1 MKINIKNDWKNI
13 LKNEFEKKY
22 FKELSLFIDNE
33 RVKHEIYPKENDVF
47 EAFNLCSYKN
57 TKIVIIG
64 QDPYHGENQAHGLC
78 FSVKPGCKIPP
89 SLRNIYKELN
99 KDIGCNIPKDGYLIN
114 WAKQGILMINA
125 VFTVQKGNANSHS
138 KKGWELFTTNV
149 IKEINNKDSPVIF
162 ILWGN
167 FAQIFEK
174 YITNKNHLI
183 VKSYHPSPLS
193 ASRGFFNSKPFSK
206 CNTFLNNNNLKEINW
221 CEL

>member
-1 MKINIKNDWKNI
+1 MKINIENDWKEI
-13 LKNEFEKKY
+13 LENEFKKKY
-22 FKELSLFIDNE
+22 FNELSLFIDNE
-33 RVKHEIYPKENDVF
+33 RLKHEIYPSENDVF

-57 TKIVIIG
+57 TKIVLIG

-99 KDIGCNIPKDGYLIN
+99 NDIGCNIPQNGYLTN
-114 WAKQGILMINA
+114 WAKQGMLMINA
-125 VFTVQKGNANSHS
+125 VFTVQKGHANSHS
-138 KKGWELFTTNV
+138 KKGWEDFTTEV
-149 IKEINNKDSPVIF
+149 IKHINNKESPVVF

-167 FAQIFEK
+167 FAQNFEK

-183 VKSYHPSPLS
+183 IKSYHPSPLS
-193 ASRGFFNSKPFSK
+193 ASRGFFDSKPFSK
-206 CNTFLNNNNLKEINW
+206 CNNFLKNNNLKEINW